1 MTEVF
6 TDGGKIAVGY
16 DNVVSSDRGHA
27 GVDGSLK
34 NLVLVREAVEGD
46 GLWCLADNWLKN
58 G

>member
-34 NLVLVREAVEGD
+34 NLVLVREAV
-46 GLWCLADNWLKN
+46 
-58 G
+58 